1 MRHLLVSTILVL
13 AGLSIF
19 SGRETNPMATSIH
32 KAAELSRYLPKE
44 LNGWRAGREDE
55 FYGPETIFDYID
67 GAGEVYRAYKFQNL
81 LARRYLKEEK
91 PNLIADL
98 FDMGTAADAFGVFT
112 HDLEGEAAEIGQ
124 GAVYK
129 GGLLSFWKDRYF
141 VSLYAEAETE
151 ETKQALLALGQA
163 VASAIPQ
170 EGKKPILL
178 SYLPENFDL
187 KTVRYFHNHLILNY
201 HFFVSTENILLLD
214 QKTEAVL
221 ASSGEKTE
229 KTFLLIVRYPDA
241 KMAALALQSFAQ
253 AYLPDAPEQGLVQTE
268 DKKWTAIKK
277 RGNYLV
283 VLFNAHSEA
292 QAKGISG
299 EVANKI
305 PN

>member
-1 MRHLLVSTILVL
+1 MT
-13 AGLSIF
+13 
-19 SGRETNPMATSIH
+19 MSIH

-55 FYGPETIFDYID
+55 FYSPETIFDYID
-67 GAGEVYRAYKFQNL
+67 GAGEVYRAYNFQNL
-81 LARRYLKEEK
+81 LARRYLKEGR
-91 PNLIADL
+91 PNLIADF

-112 HDLEGEAAEIGQ
+112 HDLEGEPIQIGQ

-221 ASSGEKTE
+221 ASSGEKAE

-241 KMAALALQSFAQ
+241 KMAALALQNFAQ
-253 AYLPDAPEQGLVQTE
+253 AYLPDAAEQGLVQTE

-292 QAKGISG
+292 QAKGTAG

-305 PN
+305 PD